1 MNTVRSILFALLA
14 RRFKFSRRIISL
26 HSDQPSNRQLR
37 TRCNFLH
44 FSQRSLIACRRRSI
58 KEAPQGADHGH
69 LEEHMDD
76 NDDLI
81 SELQDLRRDLG
92 ATYQRTCG
100 AMNRAELLNGLGW
113 DYGEERVRLE
123 HLKRDFPWLRASIT
137 DAIREIKKR
146 VVTGEVARELVA
158 QTAGD
163 IHFAKETL
171 DDIGMPKL
179 SELNLEGT
187 LA

>member
-1 MNTVRSILFALLA
+1 
-14 RRFKFSRRIISL
+14 
-26 HSDQPSNRQLR
+26 
-37 TRCNFLH
+37 
-44 FSQRSLIACRRRSI
+44 
-58 KEAPQGADHGH
+58 
-69 LEEHMDD
+69 MDD

-179 SELNLEGT
+179 SELTLEGP

>member
-1 MNTVRSILFALLA
+1 
-14 RRFKFSRRIISL
+14 
-26 HSDQPSNRQLR
+26 
-37 TRCNFLH
+37 
-44 FSQRSLIACRRRSI
+44 
-58 KEAPQGADHGH
+58 
-69 LEEHMDD
+69 MDD

-137 DAIREIKKR
+137 DAASAAAFLQQQPSAIKR
-146 VVTGEVARELVA
+146 PVVQWPSGTITIGFNAEDWQQLL
-158 QTAGD
+158 THAG
-163 IHFAKETL
+163 
-171 DDIGMPKL
+171 
-179 SELNLEGT
+179 
-187 LA
+187 